1 MARLLTVLMVLAATA
16 TSAPTA
22 GPVTCHYTVSTWPTG
37 FSADVR
43 MVNHG
48 PAIDGWTVELTFQAP
63 TTLGAAWLARMSQP
77 GAKTMTAE
85 NLTFNA
91 GIPAGGAVTFGWTA
105 TAAVHE
111 VPAMTVNGV
120 PC

>member
-1 MARLLTVLMVLAATA
+1 MTSFFTALMVLAATA
-16 TSAPTA
+16 TSAPAA
-22 GPVTCHYTVSTWPTG
+22 GPVTCHYTASTWPTG

-43 MVNHG
+43 IANHG
-48 PAIDGWTVELTFQAP
+48 PAIDGWTVELTFRAP

-77 GAKTMTAE
+77 DTLRMTAE

-91 GIPAGGAVTFGWTA
+91 GIPTGGSVTFGWTA

-111 VPAMTVNGV
+111 VPTMTVNGV